1 MTISIGKTKI
11 LVVAKN
17 PIKCKLTNDNKI
29 IEQVAEVECLG
40 IKIFSDEKVEEE
52 DA

>member
-1 MTISIGKTKI
+1 MTISIGKTKT
-11 LVVAKN
+11 LVVARD